1 MVICPMP
8 KTQGEVMLLHISKEV
23 VRVTLTFTVIKALE
37 TMILRLQV
45 KLKLTQMLKQK
56 QWQQFA

>member
-1 MVICPMP
+1 
-8 KTQGEVMLLHISKEV
+8 MLLHISKEV
-23 VRVTLTFTVIKALE
+23 VRVTLTFTEIKALE
-37 TMILRLQV
+37 TMILLLQV

>member
-1 MVICPMP
+1 
-8 KTQGEVMLLHISKEV
+8 MLLHISKEV
-23 VRVTLTFTVIKALE
+23 LRVTLTFTVIKALE

-56 QWQQFA
+56 QWQQFAW

>member
-1 MVICPMP
+1 
-8 KTQGEVMLLHISKEV
+8 MLLHISKEV

-37 TMILRLQV
+37 TMILHLQV

-56 QWQQFA
+56 QWQQFAW